1 MCNSINND
9 WIFFSQI
16 KPYLFFTAAARSR
29 CRRFLN
35 QLPTCV
41 GVKPVACAN
50 SRFLVGFGY
59 GSCKYHSRNKL
70 RVRSLKQWVFC
81 SPSQIVLGIGNF
93 LRTRYLSTGPNGRPR
108 TTKARARST
117 ASFLFN
123 SKKFGCATGNDHRK
137 RARRSTSPLSSKVS
151 QTLATCSLLKLSIG
165 TGGTGGKK
173 AAAGAG
179 KAANAPDAVLNG
191 THMAGA
197 SGLCPNKPS
206 RLKFTNTNRISGG
219 GGSSS
224 SNSKVAVVGKIF
236 TIRKY
241 QPAWPV
247 QVNIVPVAE
256 TRGGARW
263 RLSVKIC

>member
-1 MCNSINND
+1 MG
-9 WIFFSQI
+9 F
-16 KPYLFFTAAARSR
+16 LFTIPNCSR
-29 CRRFLN
+29 HRELLAHAVLVYRTQRPSAKFRRFLVMSF
-35 QLPTCV
+35 QPHCLQFCV
-41 GVKPVACAN
+41 RTFGESVAFQNVIQFAKVAHVKSDQSAGA
-50 SRFLVGFGY
+50 
-59 GSCKYHSRNKL
+59 
-70 RVRSLKQWVFC
+70 
-81 SPSQIVLGIGNF
+81 
-93 LRTRYLSTGPNGRPR
+93 
-108 TTKARARST
+108 
-117 ASFLFN
+117 
-123 SKKFGCATGNDHRK
+123 SKKFGCATGNDHKK

-206 RLKFTNTNRISGG
+206 RLNNRISGG

-224 SNSKVAVVGKIF
+224 SNSKVVVVGKIF